1 MVAEPFFRFL
11 AKSLWLVLGGCLLLA
26 LIDFALMLMGSMLD
40 LVLDL
45 ADELAAK
52 VEWEL
57 ILLVYGI
64 FFVLVLLGV
73 LFAMLCELVVILRS
87 ERRWKREAEYLL
99 SITGTDSRGEKAH

>member
-1 MVAEPFFRFL
+1 MVAEAFFRFL

-40 LVLDL
+40 L
-45 ADELAAK
+45 AGQLAAK
-52 VEWEL
+52 AKWEL
-57 ILLVYGI
+57 ILLVYVI

-73 LFAMLCELVVILRS
+73 LFAMLCELVVIFRR
-87 ERRWKREAEYLL
+87 ERDRRKREAEYLS